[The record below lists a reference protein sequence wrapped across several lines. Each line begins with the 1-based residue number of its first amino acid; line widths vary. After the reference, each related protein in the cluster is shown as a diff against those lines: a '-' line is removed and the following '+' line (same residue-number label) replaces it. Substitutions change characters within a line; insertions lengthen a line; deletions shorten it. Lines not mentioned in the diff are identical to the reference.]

1 LKTKTSRGL
10 RAPSVY
16 GNRRPFNMLNLNLY
30 ELYFLKFAVKK
41 DLQSFHYIDRK
52 DQELLL
58 QKITKQI
65 EIKEEERRPEVERKQ
80 KELEEQYHL
89 KTLRL
94 AGIID

>member
-1 LKTKTSRGL
+1 
-10 RAPSVY
+10 
-16 GNRRPFNMLNLNLY
+16 MLNLNLY

-41 DLQSFHYIDRK
+41 DLQCFHYIDRK
-52 DQELLL
+52 DQVLLL

-65 EIKEEERRPEVERKQ
+65 EIKEEERKPEVEKWRKEQ
-80 KELEEQYHL
+80 EEQYHL